1 MKFVKCTDGGPGDP
15 VLVPLGNLLIIFKE
29 GVKEVPSSFY
39 AWTLDDGMNLKAMK
53 YTSVG
58 RDVADS
64 LVEI

>member
-29 GVKEVPSSFY
+29 GKQEVPSSFY
-39 AWTLDDGMNLKAMK
+39 AWTLDKDMRFKPMK

-58 RDVADS
+58 QGVADS